1 MVFQSPNGLE
11 QNRKAQIVLAAILI
25 ALICGFFIYTK
36 VTAPR
41 KDVADGIYRN
51 ACCSDIAIK
60 DGHIS
65 YGNKTLIFT
74 IRDMKFGLTGYVNGQ
89 FSVEGMRQSSEAT
102 AISLFDEGGKR
113 ALSLPVDGH
122 QYTFRSDDSSKAR

>member
-1 MVFQSPNGLE
+1 M
-11 QNRKAQIVLAAILI
+11 VLAAILI
-25 ALICGFFIYTK
+25 ALVTGFFIYTR

-51 ACCSDIAIK
+51 GCCGDITIK

-65 YGNKTLIFT
+65 YGNKTLVLE

-89 FSVEGMRQSSEAT
+89 FSVEGVRESNEAT
-102 AISLFDEGGKR
+102 AISLFNEGGKR